1 MRDLGSLALAA
12 GLALGGAAAA
22 AAEDEH
28 IDREVQR
35 GVAHERLA
43 MNWTSDADDD
53 VIHLVRTT
61 FEPGAR
67 IPPSIFHGDWAVRV
81 DAGTLSVT
89 GVDGHVVVRR
99 GGLNPGKTR
108 EVAAGKTLE
117 SYADAAMAWAN
128 EGPEPVTVIS
138 AVEVDYGEDLIT
150 RFDAKPRFEDAFSGK
165 VRKRV
170 VIEGVNWLD
179 EPYKIVVR
187 DRSGRLVDARE
198 PSEAE
203 LHWLRTAFPLPEAG
217 VAFGPDA
224 FLRTDG
230 WELMVRWN
238 GGICGPDATIDIGT
252 DVSAI
257 RVNNTTRTSC
267 DAVGAT
273 QWLALTLRGDRVQ
286 ADEIQGH
293 LLYHGKEAS
302 R

>member
-1 MRDLGSLALAA
+1 MRLRAFTGLVLAVGSVLGAT
-12 GLALGGAAAA
+12 GAVV
-22 AAEDEH
+22 AEDEP
-28 IDREVQR
+28 IDRQVQL
-35 GVAHERLA
+35 GVTHERLA
-43 MNWTSDADDD
+43 MNWSSDADDD
-53 VIHLVRTT
+53 IILLLRTT
-61 FEPGAR
+61 LEPGSR

-89 GVDGHVVVRR
+89 GVEAHVLVRR

-108 EVAAGKTLE
+108 KVAAGKTLE

-128 EGPEPVTVIS
+128 EGPQPVTLLS
-138 AVEVDYGEDLIT
+138 AVEVDYGEDPIT
-150 RFDAKPRFEDAFSGK
+150 RFDAKPRFEDAFRSR
-165 VRKRV
+165 VVKRV
-170 VIEGVNWLD
+170 VIEGVNQLD
-179 EPYKIVVR
+179 EPYQIIVR

-203 LHWLRTAFPLPEAG
+203 LHWLGTAFPFPEEG

-224 FLRTDG
+224 FLRTDV

-257 RVNNTTRTSC
+257 RVNNTTRTNC

-273 QWLALTLRGDRVQ
+273 RWLSLILRGERVE
-286 ADEIQGH
+286 ADEIEGR
-293 LLYHGKEAS
+293 LLRHG